1 MFLDLWIR
9 VCPWRV
15 SQPEGVSNDLL
26 AILIRLCLFSEG
38 YVWWVNDGKPA
49 WWIASSAMKPVPEA
63 DVGQRPVPYEP
74 MYLIVN
80 LGLSENFGAIESVS
94 REANYRSSCRVD
106 AHP

>member
-1 MFLDLWIR
+1 
-9 VCPWRV
+9 
-15 SQPEGVSNDLL
+15 LL

-74 MYLIVN
+74 MYLIIN
-80 LGLSENFGAIESVS
+80 LGLSENFGAIELVL
-94 REANYRSSCRVD
+94 RETPHR
-106 AHP
+106 

>member
-1 MFLDLWIR
+1 MHMASKSAGGR
-9 VCPWRV
+9 
-15 SQPEGVSNDLL
+15 PERSSSDPHPPLPS
-26 AILIRLCLFSEG
+26 SEG

-94 REANYRSSCRVD
+94 REANYRSACRAD
-106 AHP
+106 AHPCYVAATRV